1 MTTTNDDTNR
11 NKKNNKNNNNN
22 NNNNVLS
29 SITYKET
36 IVEFV
41 SWWCYAVLK
50 HRNLSLFNEL
60 QCVLNCCH
68 RVSSSVTIQPN
79 SSLSFQLRCLVPW
92 HELLIQLY
100 TEGVSVSKKRFDR
113 VQDSLV
119 LLHERLFAKTGATE
133 PKYVHLVE
141 SLQTHSV
148 LSKLYKYL
156 SDGATDD
163 DDSKTTDSI
172 LKKCNERW
180 KMIYLNE
187 DRIPQSLMDLVD
199 TGNGW
204 NKNKRKDC
212 IVQIVSAK
220 DSTLRYRRLMDT
232 MQSLLLRWFENEI
245 KIGDN
250 SHKDARVS
258 ELLKIRYRG
267 IGFGADVVADFD
279 ATFASN
285 SISNNNNITAQEK
298 KDSVEEQQQEVHQ
311 RSKRM
316 KTLTRKSNTSL
327 DDPYHSNE
335 NLEDMKQ
342 QKGSSR
348 KKRSRSAWSASEKS
362 LVSQNDMSEST
373 LSSNISKRSSLYS
386 TSNLNEWDSDA
397 SEDEIG
403 FINRWTDREDEGT
416 QIKLT

>member
-1 MTTTNDDTNR
+1 MTTTTDDTNR
-11 NKKNNKNNNNN
+11 TKKNNKNNTNNN
-22 NNNNVLS
+22 NTNNNVLS

-68 RVSSSVTIQPN
+68 RVSSSVTIQPD

-156 SDGATDD
+156 SDGGNDEFSPAATDD

-204 NKNKRKDC
+204 NKKKRKDC

-245 KIGDN
+245 KIGDS
-250 SHKDARVS
+250 SHKDARIS

-285 SISNNNNITAQEK
+285 SISNNEIN
-298 KDSVEEQQQEVHQ
+298 Q
-311 RSKRM
+311 RSKRT

-327 DDPYHSNE
+327 DDPDHSNE
-335 NLEDMKQ
+335 NLEEMKQ

-348 KKRSRSAWSASEKS
+348 KKRSRSTWSASEKS

-416 QIKLT
+416 QINT